1 MSTYICTEVV
11 CIFADMY
18 VQGMRSCIDG
28 AIICPVSLS
37 YFIAIGKANCL
48 EIINPKRFKQLQ
60 VESCIVEFVLQS
72 SIE

>member
-1 MSTYICTEVV
+1 MSTYIGGRLY
-11 CIFADMY
+11 IYGY

-28 AIICPVSLS
+28 ANICPVSLS

-48 EIINPKRFKQLQ
+48 EIINPKRPKQLQ
-60 VESCIVEFVLQS
+60 AESCIVEFVIQS